1 MIGNVLTQFEFPSS
15 VSCRKVDDG
24 QSVIV
29 FVVLVVHEKLTG
41 ISCFDANLE
50 IQKKNILQQAQSISV
65 PYFSNQEII
74 KPDCPGED
82 QRHKL

>member
-1 MIGNVLTQFEFPSS
+1 MT
-15 VSCRKVDDG
+15 VS
-24 QSVIV
+24 SVIV
-29 FVVLVVHEKLTG
+29 FVVLVEHEKLTG
-41 ISCFDANLE
+41 ISCFDANLQ
-50 IQKKNILQQAQSISV
+50 IQKKNSFLQQAQSISV